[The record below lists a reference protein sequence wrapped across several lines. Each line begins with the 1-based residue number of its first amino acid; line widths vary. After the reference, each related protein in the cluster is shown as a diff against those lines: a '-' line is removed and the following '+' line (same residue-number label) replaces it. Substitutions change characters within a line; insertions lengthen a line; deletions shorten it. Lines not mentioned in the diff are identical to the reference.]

1 MLKETLLLDSTRPFS
16 DAPNMDIGCP
26 EHSSEGVPSSWYAL
40 RVSYSRE
47 LKVQDRLNE
56 LGVKTFVPMMW
67 RRCPVKPGMTTG
79 NPGMTKGKPGMTT
92 GNPGMTTG
100 NPGMTTVNPGMTKG
114 KPTTSSLPAPTG
126 QSTESLKRMRKNPS
140 RRLVPAVG
148 NLCFAYSTRAELEDF
163 IRGYGDT
170 SPVHFYW
177 DRTANK
183 PLTVP
188 EKAMNDFIAV
198 SSTLDED
205 LIYIT
210 EITSKLR
217 EGQTVKVKEGPFKG
231 VEGKVVRIRKSRR
244 ILVELPGMLAVA
256 TTYIQ
261 PEYLEII

>member
-47 LKVQDRLNE
+47 LKVRDRLNE
-56 LGVKTFVPMMW
+56 SGIRTFVPMIW

-79 NPGMTKGKPGMTT
+79 NPGMTKGKP
-92 GNPGMTTG
+92 
-100 NPGMTTVNPGMTKG
+100 
-114 KPTTSSLPAPTG
+114 TTSSLPAPTG
-126 QSTESLKRMRKNPS
+126 NPS

-231 VEGKVVRIRKSRR
+231 IEGKVVRIRKSRR

>member
-47 LKVQDRLNE
+47 LKVRDRLNE

-79 NPGMTKGKPGMTT
+79 
-92 GNPGMTTG
+92 
-100 NPGMTTVNPGMTKG
+100 
-114 KPTTSSLPAPTG
+114 
-126 QSTESLKRMRKNPS
+126 NPS

-210 EITSKLR
+210 EITSKLS

-231 VEGKVVRIRKSRR
+231 IEGKVVRIRKSRR

>member
-1 MLKETLLLDSTRPFS
+1 MLDSTRPFS

-79 NPGMTKGKPGMTT
+79 NPGMTT
-92 GNPGMTTG
+92 G
-100 NPGMTTVNPGMTKG
+100 
-114 KPTTSSLPAPTG
+114 
-126 QSTESLKRMRKNPS
+126 NPS

-231 VEGKVVRIRKSRR
+231 VEGIVVRIRKSRR

>member
-26 EHSSEGVPSSWYAL
+26 EHSSEGVPLSWYAL

-79 NPGMTKGKPGMTT
+79 
-92 GNPGMTTG
+92 
-100 NPGMTTVNPGMTKG
+100 
-114 KPTTSSLPAPTG
+114 
-126 QSTESLKRMRKNPS
+126 NPS

-217 EGQTVKVKEGPFKG
+217 EGQTVKVNEGPFKG
-231 VEGKVVRIRKSRR
+231 IEGKVVRIRKSRR

>member
-47 LKVQDRLNE
+47 LKVRDKLNE

-79 NPGMTKGKPGMTT
+79 NPGMTT
-92 GNPGMTTG
+92 G
-100 NPGMTTVNPGMTKG
+100 NPGMTKG

-148 NLCFAYSTRAELEDF
+148 NLCFAYSTKAELEDF
-163 IRGYGDT
+163 IRGYGET

-183 PLTVP
+183 PLIVP

>member
-47 LKVQDRLNE
+47 LKVRDKLNE

-79 NPGMTKGKPGMTT
+79 NPGMTT

-100 NPGMTTVNPGMTKG
+100 NPGMTKG

-148 NLCFAYSTRAELEDF
+148 NLCFAYSTKAELEDF
-163 IRGYGDT
+163 IRGYGET

-231 VEGKVVRIRKSRR
+231 IEGKVVRIRKSRR